1 MYREVIDDYENLDKL
16 RKQVKRDGAG
26 GDEKEEDDYKDQAFD
41 NDAPIANRD
50 PRTKTTIRNLRI
62 REDTA
67 KYLLNLDDQSAYY
80 DGKSRSMRE
89 NPNPHLPM
97 DKQMFKGDNQLRF
110 TGETMNLLEQ
120 ERFVW
125 ENVDKNLNQDVLNT
139 IALPTATEVIHKKT
153 KENLSKELEEK
164 KKKLFSMYGGEQHLE
179 ETEAML
185 LAQTDR
191 YVEFTLDG
199 RVKMTPADGYKA
211 VNKSKYEEDVY
222 VNDHTSVW
230 GSWWSKEL
238 GWGFACCHSTKRD
251 SRCLGDQGKKLALV
265 REYKIV
271 KEREDKMRK
280 AEQMLLGVIEGPTVQ
295 RQEVP
300 REEKTGPQPQVERQE
315 KTEPT
320 AKREETN
327 PTLELKPPE
336 PKVAET
342 IEPSKGREAQP
353 ERKKSSSVPL
363 KEEKVSSSS
372 DENSSSE
379 SESDSDSD

>member
-1 MYREVIDDYENLDKL
+1 
-16 RKQVKRDGAG
+16 
-26 GDEKEEDDYKDQAFD
+26 
-41 NDAPIANRD
+41 
-50 PRTKTTIRNLRI
+50 
-62 REDTA
+62 
-67 KYLLNLDDQSAYY
+67 
-80 DGKSRSMRE
+80 
-89 NPNPHLPM
+89 
-97 DKQMFKGDNQLRF
+97 
-110 TGETMNLLEQ
+110 
-120 ERFVW
+120 
-125 ENVDKNLNQDVLNT
+125 
-139 IALPTATEVIHKKT
+139 
-153 KENLSKELEEK
+153 
-164 KKKLFSMYGGEQHLE
+164 MYGGEQHLE